1 LDRLFLT
8 IQELFA
14 FGQHERA
21 YRGSWSFGVPT
32 GQGYGGDSGFWIAEH
47 PPLPLGQSQHAIV
60 RWADPG
66 YFAALGIPLLR
77 GQTFDGDRRPDN
89 DKQVIVSETFARQ
102 YLFGE
107 DPIGKHLLAI
117 GQRSFKIVGV
127 VGDTR
132 FHIAKPA
139 QPMMYFPLYA
149 SLYGGVPNEATLAVR
164 SPRDVTM
171 LALPIQQAAQQL
183 DPELPVSDILTMDQ
197 IIGKSTLDTSFE
209 ATLLFA
215 FAVLSLPLAAV
226 GLFGVLS
233 YMVVQR
239 TAEIGIRIA
248 LGAQRERVLSL
259 VLLDGLAPLFSDS
272 GSAWL
277 PALGRRI

>member
-1 LDRLFLT
+1 M
-8 IQELFA
+8 
-14 FGQHERA
+14 
-21 YRGSWSFGVPT
+21 
-32 GQGYGGDSGFWIAEH
+32 
-47 PPLPLGQSQHAIV
+47 

-102 YLFGE
+102 YLFGD

-117 GQRSFKIVGV
+117 GRRSFKIVGV

-139 QPMMYFPLYA
+139 QPMMYFP
-149 SLYGGVPNEATLAVR
+149 LYGGVPNEATLAVR

-171 LALPIQQAAQQL
+171 LALPIQQAAQQP

-197 IIGKSTLDTSFE
+197 IIGKSTLDASFE

-215 FAVLSLPLAAV
+215 FAVLSLALAAV

-233 YMVVQR
+233 YMVAQR
-239 TAEIGIRIA
+239 TGEIGIRIA
-248 LGAQRERVLSL
+248 LGAQREKVLSL
-259 VLLDGLAPLFSDS
+259 VLLDGLRPAFFGLGFGLAASVGEAHLIRSMLYGIRPLDPTVFLLVIAILLSVA
-272 GSAWL
+272 GAACLIPAWRASRL
-277 PALGRRI
+277 DPMEALRTE